1 MVDSGALTSHEELS
15 INLVSGRRAA
25 GGSLYTDISDPHGH
39 GTFVAGVI
47 GGVRDGNRFH
57 GVAPSVAIMP
67 LQFFFTALPL
77 NTLPLYHHAATA
89 GVHIVNHSYGN
100 HGSITGIYN
109 EKTVVLS
116 VPETELIISIQSLGG
131 SYQGLFADIKTTM
144 GSADM
149 LMVWAVGNHGW
160 HEGDGVTGNV
170 RINPLQ
176 VITVSPSDI
185 AQNFRST
192 SGVNFNTLSIDL
204 NDPGG
209 YALAPLY
216 EPELTDR
223 WLVVAAVILCPS
235 FGGIP
240 TVAAIKAGIGVWR
253 APVLTSVRPQTPI
266 IPPLWLATA
275 LPLAAPHVSGAL
287 ALIKSRLPS
296 MPMRVARGCSF
307 RDGDGFGRGR
317 GRPGLWSRAFEC

>member
-1 MVDSGALTSHEELS
+1 M
-15 INLVSGRRAA
+15 
-25 GGSLYTDISDPHGH
+25 
-39 GTFVAGVI
+39 
-47 GGVRDGNRFH
+47 
-57 GVAPSVAIMP
+57 
-67 LQFFFTALPL
+67 
-77 NTLPLYHHAATA
+77 
-89 GVHIVNHSYGN
+89 
-100 HGSITGIYN
+100 
-109 EKTVVLS
+109 
-116 VPETELIISIQSLGG
+116 
-131 SYQGLFADIKTTM
+131 
-144 GSADM
+144 
-149 LMVWAVGNHGW
+149 
-160 HEGDGVTGNV
+160 

-223 WLVVAAVILCPS
+223 WLVVAAVDSLSVIWGDS
-235 FGGIP
+235 

-253 APVLTSVRPQTPI
+253 RPVLTSVRPQTPI

-275 LPLAAPHVSGAL
+275 LPFAAPHVSGAL

-296 MPMRVARGCSF
+296 MPMRVARVVLLETATDLGAAGVDPVYGHGHLNVEAAMTAAGTFTVYGYGNLS
-307 RDGDGFGRGR
+307 
-317 GRPGLWSRAFEC
+317 AFSQSGVNLPSHYADFAARLADVSIAVRYLDKYQL

>member
-1 MVDSGALTSHEELS
+1 
-15 INLVSGRRAA
+15 
-25 GGSLYTDISDPHGH
+25 
-39 GTFVAGVI
+39 
-47 GGVRDGNRFH
+47 
-57 GVAPSVAIMP
+57 MP

-223 WLVVAAVILCPS
+223 WLVVAAVDSLSVIWGDSNGCGNKSRYWCL
-235 FGGIP
+235 
-240 TVAAIKAGIGVWR
+240 A
-253 APVLTSVRPQTPI
+253 APVLTSVRPTNTDNTA
-266 IPPLWLATA
+266 LWLATA
-275 LPLAAPHVSGAL
+275 LPLRRRMSPV
-287 ALIKSRLPS
+287 RW
-296 MPMRVARGCSF
+296 R
-307 RDGDGFGRGR
+307 
-317 GRPGLWSRAFEC
+317 